1 VEVRSQAKT
10 GPQVTTGSAVIE
22 QISAQLQERQARWLE
37 QLRQHPEGFA
47 TLEVQVH
54 QTCQQ
59 LADQIVAGLLAQ
71 ASSASQ
77 ALEAAKKREPKCS
90 RPAPGT

>member
-1 VEVRSQAKT
+1 MEVRSQSKT
-10 GPQVTTGSAVIE
+10 GPHVTTGAAVLE

-47 TLEVQVH
+47 ALEVQVH

-77 ALEAAKKREPKCS
+77 ALEAAKKK
-90 RPAPGT
+90 